1 MNNVMSKV
9 FLWLFL
15 GLALTFGVGYYVS
28 TNSTMLYNIFSDGK
42 HLLFAII
49 EIVIAIFLSVRINK
63 MSSMIAGICYLLYA
77 GFSGLT
83 FSSIFVIYEITSIMY
98 VFGIA
103 AVLFL
108 IFGII
113 GACTKLDL
121 SKISTFLF
129 MGLIGL
135 LLAYVAGIF
144 IDNSNF
150 DFMLAVVGIVLFLGF
165 TAYDIQ
171 GIKKN
176 WYGITS
182 EDNQAIF
189 GALQLYIDF
198 INIIID
204 LLRIFG
210 KGKD

>member
-15 GLALTFGVGYYVS
+15 GLALTFWVGYYVS

-49 EIVIAIFLSVRINK
+49 EIVIEIFLSVRINK

>member
-103 AVLFL
+103 EVLFL

-150 DFMLAVVGIVLFLGF
+150 DFMLAVVGIGLFLGF